1 MIRPMGVPIP
11 RDVYD
16 AEEREIQMQRLD
28 KASYAIGAILAML
41 PREDRTIV
49 LNAQLNNQLSLVG
62 TGQHVECE
70 PEGVDS
76 AADTDAPSPDEGLT
90 WLEHH
95 DLHQRDE

>member
-1 MIRPMGVPIP
+1 MIRPLGVPRS

-62 TGQHVECE
+62 TTVTGVAVE
-70 PEGVDS
+70 GGDS
-76 AADTDAPSPDEGLT
+76 AADTEPPSPDEGLT

-95 DLHQRDE
+95 DLHARDE

>member
-1 MIRPMGVPIP
+1 MIRPMGVPRS

-62 TGQHVECE
+62 TDEQECAS
-70 PEGVDS
+70 EGGDLCPQ
-76 AADTDAPSPDEGLT
+76 DTAPPSLS
-90 WLEHH
+90 WLAHH

>member
-1 MIRPMGVPIP
+1 MIRPMGVPRP
-11 RDVYD
+11 QDLY
-16 AEEREIQMQRLD
+16 AEEEREMAMQRLD

-62 TGQHVECE
+62 TDLTGVGS
-70 PEGVDS
+70 EGAAS
-76 AADTDAPSPDEGLT
+76 AADADAPSPDEGLT

-95 DLHQRDE
+95 DLHARDE